1 MRRWWKR
8 GKTWRGENLSNL
20 FCSSTWLQLLH
31 LTLCRS
37 LPVDR
42 AFRLTQTV
50 SSLLASISRPVIDL
64 TIDLTK
70 AHDISNINASTQMTH
85 IMLILLQ
92 PIEVSL
98 GGHIRLPHESQMKIA
113 AQLQQGVTIE
123 KIMDNIRENTTEG
136 ILENTWLQNRIYIT
150 LRTDTT

>member
-1 MRRWWKR
+1 
-8 GKTWRGENLSNL
+8 
-20 FCSSTWLQLLH
+20 
-31 LTLCRS
+31 
-37 LPVDR
+37 
-42 AFRLTQTV
+42 
-50 SSLLASISRPVIDL
+50 
-64 TIDLTK
+64 
-70 AHDISNINASTQMTH
+70 
-85 IMLILLQ
+85 MLILLQ

-123 KIMDNIRENTTEG
+123 KIMDNINTTEG

>member
-1 MRRWWKR
+1 MVETRKDLVE
-8 GKTWRGENLSNL
+8 ENLSDL

-50 SSLLASISRPVIDL
+50 SSLLTSMSRPVINL

-70 AHDISNINASTQMTH
+70 ADSPTRVIRM
-85 IMLILLQ
+85 IL
-92 PIEVSL
+92 V
-98 GGHIRLPHESQMKIA
+98 
-113 AQLQQGVTIE
+113 
-123 KIMDNIRENTTEG
+123 
-136 ILENTWLQNRIYIT
+136 
-150 LRTDTT
+150 

>member
-1 MRRWWKR
+1 MVETRKDLA
-8 GKTWRGENLSNL
+8 GENLSNL

-50 SSLLASISRPVIDL
+50 SSLLASMSRPVIDL

-70 AHDISNINASTQMTH
+70 TDSLSDSDDCCIVISDD
-85 IMLILLQ
+85 
-92 PIEVSL
+92 
-98 GGHIRLPHESQMKIA
+98 GIR
-113 AQLQQGVTIE
+113 
-123 KIMDNIRENTTEG
+123 
-136 ILENTWLQNRIYIT
+136 
-150 LRTDTT
+150 

>member
-1 MRRWWKR
+1 MEMVETRKDLA
-8 GKTWRGENLSNL
+8 GENLSDL

-50 SSLLASISRPVIDL
+50 SSLLASMSRPVINL

-70 AHDISNINASTQMTH
+70 ADSPTRVIRM
-85 IMLILLQ
+85 IL
-92 PIEVSL
+92 V
-98 GGHIRLPHESQMKIA
+98 
-113 AQLQQGVTIE
+113 
-123 KIMDNIRENTTEG
+123 
-136 ILENTWLQNRIYIT
+136 
-150 LRTDTT
+150 